1 MRFGGHELFLL
12 FLADVMEIFLLE
24 RGEPAQPAGR
34 RHVAGGEVAEHVV
47 DLLMLGDRVAREVGG
62 FGIAQHA
69 RPQRLLLGRG
79 VGLELL
85 HQFLEQRLAIGRLA
99 FGFLDHRQQGAVAVV
114 ILDEAAENIGVTA
127 EFRFGRAADPRRDAG
142 RDRLCLRDSLDLR
155 LCRGFALRRIAIEDA
170 GWIAK
175 DVAYIRFAG
184 FPDDPDTAAVC
195 NRFMREHATAKAVII
210 DARYNGGGGV
220 VQMNAILPYLYS
232 KPTVL
237 VQMEMVDSIAKARG
251 NPFAEDAFL
260 RPASG
265 AAPGIVRTEHYV
277 VPRTDETRLFGAK
290 AFYLVSGRTASAAEH
305 LALAFKH
312 TGRATLIGETTAGA
326 NHFGGFEPIGGGLAV
341 FLPVGRTID
350 PATGKDWEGTG
361 IVPDIAVA
369 PTLALQE
376 ALRQAGAI
384 D

>member
-1 MRFGGHELFLL
+1 MDRRIFLGLSAAAIATIGGGNAIALDAPAAPAGDPALA
-12 FLADVMEIFLLE
+12 LADLLE
-24 RGEPAQPAGR
+24 TGYVIPEIGKRYAAMLRQKAAAGAYKDIADPADLGQRLTADLLAISPDRHLRVVPAAMLGLNDRPQPRPADGTKPQPATAPPRGP
-34 RHVAGGEVAEHVV
+34 AG
-47 DLLMLGDRVAREVGG
+47 
-62 FGIAQHA
+62 
-69 RPQRLLLGRG
+69 PQP
-79 VGLELL
+79 
-85 HQFLEQRLAIGRLA
+85 
-99 FGFLDHRQQGAVAVV
+99 
-114 ILDEAAENIGVTA
+114 
-127 EFRFGRAADPRRDAG
+127 PRRA
-142 RDRLCLRDSLDLR
+142 
-155 LCRGFALRRIAIEDA
+155 AIEDA

-175 DVAYIRFAG
+175 DVAYIRFTG
-184 FPDDPDTAAVC
+184 FPDDPDDAAMSD
-195 NRFMREHATAKAVII
+195 RFMREHATAKAVII
-210 DARYNGGGGV
+210 DSRYNGGGGV
-220 VQMNAILPYLYS
+220 AQMNAMLPYFYA

-237 VQMEMVDSIAKARG
+237 VQMEMVESIAKARG
-251 NPFAEDAFL
+251 NPFAEDAFM

-361 IVPDIAVA
+361 IVPDVAVA

-376 ALRQAGAI
+376 ALRRAGAI
-384 D
+384 T

>member
-1 MRFGGHELFLL
+1 MDRRIFLGLSAAAIAVIGGGDAIALDGAPAPDADPALA
-12 FLADVMEIFLLE
+12 LADLLE
-24 RGEPAQPAGR
+24 TGYVIPEIGKRYAAMLRQKAAAGAYKDIADPADLGQRLTA
-34 RHVAGGEVAEHVV
+34 
-47 DLLMLGDRVAREVGG
+47 DLLAVSPDRHLRVVPAAMLGPNDRPHPRPAEGEAKPQSPAAPPRAPVG
-62 FGIAQHA
+62 
-69 RPQRLLLGRG
+69 PQP
-79 VGLELL
+79 
-85 HQFLEQRLAIGRLA
+85 
-99 FGFLDHRQQGAVAVV
+99 
-114 ILDEAAENIGVTA
+114 
-127 EFRFGRAADPRRDAG
+127 PRRAV
-142 RDRLCLRDSLDLR
+142 
-155 LCRGFALRRIAIEDA
+155 IEDA

-175 DVAYIRFAG
+175 DVAYIRFTG
-184 FPDDPDTAAVC
+184 FPDDPDVAAASEG
-195 NRFMREHATAKAVII
+195 FMRDHITAKAVII
-210 DARYNGGGGV
+210 DCRYNGGGGV
-220 VQMNAILPYLYS
+220 AQMNAMLPYLFARS
-232 KPTVL
+232 AVL
-237 VQMEMVDSIAKARG
+237 VQMEMVESIAKARG

-290 AFYLVSGRTASAAEH
+290 VFYLTSARTASAAEH

-376 ALRQAGAI
+376 ALTRAGAI
-384 D
+384 V

>member
-1 MRFGGHELFLL
+1 MDRR
-12 FLADVMEIFLLE
+12 IFLGLSAAAIAVI
-24 RGEPAQPAGR
+24 GGGNAIALDGPAAP
-34 RHVAGGEVAEHVV
+34 
-47 DLLMLGDRVAREVGG
+47 
-62 FGIAQHA
+62 
-69 RPQRLLLGRG
+69 
-79 VGLELL
+79 
-85 HQFLEQRLAIGRLA
+85 
-99 FGFLDHRQQGAVAVV
+99 
-114 ILDEAAENIGVTA
+114 
-127 EFRFGRAADPRRDAG
+127 AADPVLALADLLETGYVIPEIGKRYAAMLRQKAAAG
-142 RDRLCLRDSLDLR
+142 AYKDIVDPAELGQRLTADLLAVSPDRHLRVVPAAILGLNDRPHPRPADGEAKPQPPAASPPAPV
-155 LCRGFALRRIAIEDA
+155 GPQPLRRIAIEDA

-195 NRFMREHATAKAVII
+195 DRFMREHATAKAVII

-384 D
+384 A